1 MLDRIK
7 TEKLIE
13 LNMQNVRVEPTEYI
27 GFDISDTE
35 ISFEK
40 IENEV
45 R

>member
-1 MLDRIK
+1 
-7 TEKLIE
+7 
-13 LNMQNVRVEPTEYI
+13 MQNVIVEPTEYI

-35 ISFEK
+35 ISFKK